1 MSGTRDGARTQ
12 PNDAE
17 IRARALLNQMVRTEL
32 KRSGD
37 DLTEARPVDHY
48 FYMANE
54 PSSRGLATQ
63 LEAAGYE
70 LVRVAPSA
78 LPGGTDWTI
87 VARRSEGLGPEF
99 DRDTA
104 ALELHA
110 KANGGVYDGWESPV
124 TR

>member
-17 IRARALLNQMVRTEL
+17 IRARALLNQMVRREL
-32 KRSGD
+32 KSSGD
-37 DLTEARPVDHY
+37 DLAAARPVDHY
-48 FYMANE
+48 FYMADE
-54 PSSRGLATQ
+54 PSSHVLAAA
-63 LEAAGYE
+63 LASAGYE
-70 LVRVAPSA
+70 LVRVAQSA

-87 VARRSEGLGPEF
+87 VARRSEELGPEF
-99 DRDTA
+99 DRATA
-104 ALELHA
+104 VLELHA